1 LETIIMKKY
10 LIPTITILL
19 VLAVTWAAFGQ
30 ADERARRREEMRQ
43 RFQNMSEEERAKFLA
58 ERRQRGGFGR
68 GGFMN
73 PEAQE
78 QAIKTIEEQVAKLKA
93 AKITMPEGGFQN
105 LSEEERTK
113 FRENMRNRQQA
124 LQTIV
129 AQVAMLQGRGQRPAT
144 EGGQFILINTSDLK
158 PIQEAAKKE
167 KAEETTQLLQ
177 RLIAR
182 GSGRGFGG
190 REQDSGQRPQ
200 GGQGQRGARGQRP
213 QGGQRGGRQRNR

>member
-1 LETIIMKKY
+1 MKRS

-19 VLAVTWAAFGQ
+19 VFAVTWAAFGQ

-43 RFQNMSEEERAKFLA
+43 RFQNMSEEEREKFRA
-58 ERRQRGGFGR
+58 EMRQRGGFRR

-73 PEAQE
+73 PEVQE
-78 QAIKTIEEQVAKLKA
+78 QAIKTIEEQLAKLKA
-93 AKITMPEGGFQN
+93 AKITRPEGGFQN

-113 FRENMRNRQQA
+113 FRENMRTRQQA
-124 LQTIV
+124 LQTII
-129 AQVAMLQGRGQRPAT
+129 AQVAMLQGRGQRPA
-144 EGGQFILINTSDLK
+144 EGGQFILINTGDLK

-190 REQDSGQRPQ
+190 RGPGSGPRPQ
-200 GGQGQRGARGQRP
+200 GGQGQRGGRGQRP
-213 QGGQRGGRQRNR
+213 QGGQGGGSQRNR

>member
-1 LETIIMKKY
+1 MKRY

-43 RFQNMSEEERAKFLA
+43 RLQNMSEEERAKFLA

-68 GGFMN
+68 GGFMS
-73 PEAQE
+73 PEEQE
-78 QAIKTIEEQVAKLKA
+78 KAIKTIEEQLAKLKA

-113 FRENMRNRQQA
+113 LRENMQNRQQA
-124 LQTIV
+124 LQTII
-129 AQVAMLQGRGQRPAT
+129 AQVAMLQGRGQRPA

-158 PIQEAAKKE
+158 PIQEAAVKE
-167 KAEETTQLLQ
+167 KAEETTQLLE

-182 GSGRGFGG
+182 GTGRGFGG
-190 REQDSGQRPQ
+190 RGPGAGQRPQGGQQGPRGQRPQ
-200 GGQGQRGARGQRP
+200 GGQG
-213 QGGQRGGRQRNR
+213 GGRQRNR

>member
-1 LETIIMKKY
+1 MKRY

-19 VLAVTWAAFGQ
+19 VLAITWAAFGQ

-78 QAIKTIEEQVAKLKA
+78 QAIKTIEEQLAKFKA

-113 FRENMRNRQQA
+113 FRENMRNRQQS
-124 LQTIV
+124 LQTII
-129 AQVAMLQGRGQRPAT
+129 AQVAMLQGRRQPMG
-144 EGGQFILINTSDLK
+144 EGGQFMIVNTADLK
-158 PIQEAAKKE
+158 PIQDAAAKE

-182 GSGRGFGG
+182 GTGRGFGG
-190 REQDSGQRPQ
+190 RGPGAGQQPQGGQRTPRQRPQ
-200 GGQGQRGARGQRP
+200 GGQG
-213 QGGQRGGRQRNR
+213 GGRQRNR